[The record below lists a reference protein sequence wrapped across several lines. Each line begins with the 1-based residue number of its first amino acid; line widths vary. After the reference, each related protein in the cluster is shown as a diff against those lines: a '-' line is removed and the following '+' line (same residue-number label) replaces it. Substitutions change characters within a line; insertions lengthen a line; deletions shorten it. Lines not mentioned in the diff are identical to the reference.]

1 MVKECC
7 AGIVQVAFLTA
18 PVNAGQ
24 NIVQIVDRQ
33 LGSYHYIYPTSVHVS
48 SLFSAGCGVA

>member
-1 MVKECC
+1 VVKECC